1 MTVSAPVWQID
12 FASCRP
18 FLLSVVVPV
27 YNEIEVL
34 PLFMER
40 LLVVL
45 ESVRQPCEVVL
56 VDDGSTDGSA
66 ELLQRMAV
74 KHKFV
79 RVIWLS
85 RNFGKEAAVTAGLES
100 AKGDATIL
108 IDADLQDPPELI
120 PEMIE
125 HWRDGA
131 DMVCMRR
138 RSRAGESWFKRTS
151 AALFYRLL
159 NRISR
164 FDIPPDTGD
173 FRLISRRALNS
184 LNRLPERNRYM
195 KGLFAWVG
203 MPTRVVM
210 YDREPRAAGD
220 SKWKTFSLLALA
232 FEGIT
237 SFSVAP
243 LRWVTGTGI
252 AAAMWGALFGFWIVF
267 KAMFFGDPVAGY
279 PSLMSVLTFLGGV
292 QLLTV
297 GLVGEYVGKIYT
309 EVKQRPIYQ
318 IRETSEDVPSSRVMD
333 LEQRFES
340 L

>member
-12 FASCRP
+12 FKACRP

-27 YNEIEVL
+27 YNEIDVL
-34 PLFMER
+34 PLFMAR
-40 LLVVL
+40 LVPVL
-45 ESVRQPCEVVL
+45 ESIAHPYEILL
-56 VDDGSTDGSA
+56 VDDGSTDGTG
-66 ELLQRMAV
+66 ELLQRLALTV
-74 KHKFV
+74 RGV

-85 RNFGKEAAVTAGLES
+85 RNFGKEAAVTAGLLES
-100 AKGDATIL
+100 NGDATVL

-120 PEMIE
+120 PEMVDN
-125 HWRDGA
+125 WRDGV

-138 RSRAGESWFKRTS
+138 RSRAGEGWFKRGS

-159 NRISR
+159 NKISR

-173 FRLISRRALNS
+173 FRLISRRALNA

-203 MPTRVVM
+203 MPKRVLL
-210 YDREPRAAGD
+210 YDRDPRAAGD
-220 SKWKTFSLLALA
+220 TKWRPLSLLGLA

-237 SFSVAP
+237 SFSIAP
-243 LRWVTGTGI
+243 LRWVTVAGVV
-252 AAAMWGALFGFWIVF
+252 AAMWGALFGFWIVF
-267 KAMFFGDPVAGY
+267 KAISVGDPVAGY
-279 PSLMSVLTFLGGV
+279 PSMMAIMTFLGGV

-309 EVKQRPIYQ
+309 EVKRRPIYQ
-318 IRETSEDVPSSRVMD
+318 VRETSEDLIAQPAVKLESRFVA
-333 LEQRFES
+333 R
-340 L
+340 

>member
-12 FASCRP
+12 FNACRP

-27 YNEIEVL
+27 YNEIQVL
-34 PLFMER
+34 PQFMER
-40 LLVVL
+40 LTAVL
-45 ESVRQPCEVVL
+45 ESIKQPYEILL
-56 VDDGSTDGSA
+56 VDDGSTDGSGDMM
-66 ELLQRMAV
+66 QRFVLTMPS
-74 KHKFV
+74 V

-85 RNFGKEAAVTAGLES
+85 RNFGKEAAVTAGLAK
-100 AKGDATIL
+100 AKGDAAVL

-120 PEMIE
+120 PEMVDN
-125 HWRDGA
+125 WRDGA

-138 RSRAGESWFKRTS
+138 RSRAGENWFKRTS
-151 AALFYRLL
+151 ASLFYRLL

-173 FRLISRRALNS
+173 FRLMSRRVLNA

-203 MPTRVVM
+203 MPTRVLM
-210 YDREPRAAGD
+210 YDRDPRAAGVT
-220 SKWKTFSLLALA
+220 KWRPLSLMALA

-237 SFSVAP
+237 SFSIAP
-243 LRWVTGTGI
+243 LRWVTAAGI
-252 AAAMWGALFGFWIVF
+252 VAAMWGALFGFWIVF
-267 KAMFFGDPVAGY
+267 KALFMGDPVAGY
-279 PSLMSVLTFLGGV
+279 PSMMAVMTFLGGV

-318 IRETSEDVPSSRVMD
+318 IRETSDDMVGRPVCAEEHHFASR
-333 LEQRFES
+333 
-340 L
+340 